1 MIIGIKQCTLVELN
15 TIDPKRENDHI
26 STCSVDNQEIVHL
39 KSANE
44 ELRQFQSYIIKT
56 LNS

>member
-1 MIIGIKQCTLVELN
+1 MTIGIKQCTLVELN

-44 ELRQFQSYIIKT
+44 ELRQFQSYII
-56 LNS
+56 

>member
-15 TIDPKRENDHI
+15 TIDTKRENYL